1 MQDEGGTG
9 STVGPR
15 RVSDSADSVPAIPL
29 GHSETSLAVM
39 RILGRRGI
47 PSFIASLGR
56 MSITH
61 SRWYRPCPTAREGY
75 PKPTDLARFLEGL
88 PFERGVL
95 MPTSDDWV
103 QAVMTLGPDFLER
116 FPVSLAPPE
125 TIAILLDKA
134 RLGTELERLGIPHPA
149 TYVLASPQDVDRV
162 PDVLFQNAFLKPRES
177 LRFFR
182 RYQVKGIR
190 VRDKADARA
199 RLADLEKEGHAMVLQ
214 EFLAG
219 TAADHFFLEGFVGR
233 RGTIAACFA
242 RQRLRMWPPDF
253 GQSSFTVSV
262 PSTTV
267 APARQSLER
276 LFAHVPYRGIFG
288 AEFMRDRRTGE
299 FRLLEVNVRPYS
311 HVEFAYLCGLDLV
324 YMAYRDA
331 LGMPVGPVAGHEV
344 GRRCVDLYNDVPAAL
359 DLIGKGRLGRLAWIR
374 SCLGADGFVFAW
386 DDPMPGVFRTREVV
400 QRFFETRGPGPFG

>member
-9 STVGPR
+9 STAGPYR
-15 RVSDSADSVPAIPL
+15 ALESGDAVPALPL
-29 GHSETSLAVM
+29 GHNETSLAVM

-61 SRWYRPCPTAREGY
+61 SRWYRPCPTAKEGY
-75 PKPTDLARFLEGL
+75 PKPTDLVRFLEGL
-88 PFERGVL
+88 PFERAVL

-103 QAVMTLGPDFLER
+103 QAIVTLGPALEER
-116 FPVSLAPPE
+116 FPASLAPPE

-134 RLGTELERLGIPHPA
+134 RLGRELERLAIPHPA
-149 TYVLASPQDVDRV
+149 TYVIASPGDVDRV
-162 PDVLFQNAFLKPRES
+162 PDALFENAFLKPRAS

-182 RYQVKGIR
+182 QYEVKGVR

-199 RLADLEKEGHAMVLQ
+199 RLAYLEKEGHAMVLQ

-219 TAADHFFLEGFVGR
+219 TAADHFFLEGFVTLQ
-233 RGTIAACFA
+233 GTIAACFA

-253 GQSSFTVSV
+253 GQTSFTVSV
-262 PSTTV
+262 PSAAV
-267 APARQSLER
+267 APARQALER
-276 LFAHVPYRGIFG
+276 LFAHVPYRGIFA
-288 AEFMRDRRTGE
+288 AEFMRDPRSGE
-299 FRLLEVNVRPYS
+299 FRLLEVNVRPFA
-311 HVEFAYLCGLDLV
+311 HVEFASLCGVDLV
-324 YMAYRDA
+324 TMAYRDA
-331 LGMPVGPVAGHEV
+331 LGLPVDPRAEHEV

-359 DLIGKGRLGRLAWIR
+359 NLIRKGQLGRLAWIR

-386 DDPMPGVFRTREVV
+386 DDPMPGVFRTREVA
-400 QRFFETRGPGPFG
+400 QRFFETRGPGPYG